1 MKYVTALFR
10 SHDAANAVR
19 DDLVSQGVPADDV
32 RIIDSASDDAM
43 NELELPEAT
52 VADFRRGMAAG
63 GVVVAA
69 SVDDERV
76 EIVQGAMGGAE
87 HRMDEDELRRLDGD
101 DGQLIAPAGKP
112 LGAVGAT
119 STIGAA
125 DDGRQTYRDPMEP
138 RD

>member
-10 SHDAANAVR
+10 SRDAADAVR
-19 DDLVSQGVPADDV
+19 DDLLSQGVPADDV
-32 RIIDSASDDAM
+32 RLLDRDDHGGLDDM
-43 NELELPEAT
+43 DLPEAT
-52 VADFRRGMAAG
+52 VADYRRGIESG
-63 GVVVAA
+63 DVVVSAH
-69 SVDDERV
+69 VDDERV
-76 EIVQGAMGGAE
+76 EIVQAAMGGAGE
-87 HRMDEDELRRLDGD
+87 SVDEDELRKLDE

-112 LGAVGAT
+112 LGAVGST